1 MGTRRKLRWA
11 VACTMCMATSQA
23 LADGLA
29 VTQTTRIQPA
39 PVRFV
44 LTFDDGPNGRDTDN
58 PTEII
63 LDTLAENPVQRGIKG
78 IFFVET
84 RSSDGGTTERGR
96 TLIRREHANGHLV
109 ELHDGLPWGHVSH
122 RNLADSALEKS
133 LTDGATDLTALVG
146 SRVTLIRP
154 PYWAYDERTLEAY
167 GRHGLATL
175 LTDISAND
183 GKDWGFKAS
192 PRRYWHMASE
202 MAHVH
207 ARLLRSEL
215 PEVDGVTPV
224 IVTFHDTNDYTAAHM
239 QEYLQM
245 LVDEAHSA
253 GITLA
258 ERPFYDD
265 TATLERAGLERSGDR
280 TPRREMVPWW
290 WRWMLF

>member
-1 MGTRRKLRWA
+1 MVTL
-11 VACTMCMATSQA
+11 QA

-29 VTQTTRIQPA
+29 VTQSTRIQPA

-44 LTFDDGPNGRDTDN
+44 LTFDDGPNGRDSDN

-78 IFFVET
+78 IFFVQT
-84 RSSDGGTTERGR
+84 RGSDGGATERGR
-96 TLIRREHANGHLV
+96 TLIRREHAHGHLLA
-109 ELHDGLPWGHVSH
+109 LHDGFPWGHLSH
-122 RNLADSALEKS
+122 RNLTDSALEKS
-133 LTDGATDLTALVG
+133 LTDGVADLVALVG
-146 SRVTLIRP
+146 HRVTLIRP
-154 PYWAYDERTLEAY
+154 PYWAYDERTLAVY
-167 GRHGLATL
+167 ARHGLATL

-183 GKDWGFKAS
+183 GKDWGYKAS

-202 MAHVH
+202 MARVQ
-207 ARLLRSEL
+207 ARLLRNGL

-224 IVTFHDTNDYTAAHM
+224 IVTFHDTNDFTAAHM

-245 LVDEAHSA
+245 LVDEAHFA
-253 GITLA
+253 GIALA

-265 TATLERAGLERSGDR
+265 TASLERAGLERSGDR

-290 WRWMLF
+290 WRWILL